1 MKAKIILLA
10 AVTFCCFLTT
20 SPSVFAQGT
29 LFTYQGQLTASN
41 GPAHGTYNMTFKLW
55 NASSGGTQAGSTITT
70 NGVVIV
76 TNGLFTV
83 YLDFLNQ
90 YTTGTPYWLELGV
103 ETNGAG
109 SFTTLTPRQELTPTP
124 YSIFAEGANATGL
137 TGTIPTGDLSGTYGN
152 PLTLNNAGNVFDGNG
167 AGLTGVNA
175 LTLDGLGA
183 ANFWQLT
190 GNAGTTPGVNFVGT
204 VDNQA
209 LELHVYGQ
217 RAFRL
222 EPALYGSVTIPNV
235 IGGSLGNYVVPG
247 TLGATIG
254 GGGTTDSAD
263 PNDTNVVS
271 GNFSTV
277 AGGVGNQILNNTFE
291 ATIGGGIKNS
301 ITNGANWAT
310 ISGGYQNT
318 VTGDGATVPGGYN
331 NLAAG
336 TYSFAAGQSAQAL
349 NSGSF
354 VWADDSGGTFTDT
367 GPNQFQIRAAG
378 GVGIGT
384 LNGPQQFLSVHG
396 GMNIDQAGDNARF
409 LNNGSTNGYGLTFGS
424 GSGEGI
430 ASARQNQ
437 GRGNQYGL
445 DFYTDF
451 ALRMSITQ
459 SGLVGIGVGTNAPAS
474 QLEVNGD
481 VRTDGNPLELYSTG
495 SVFSSDGLE
504 WGTTWTP
511 LGINYE
517 DGPFVCGYEGG
528 ALGALLPNVI
538 CLSWD
543 ASGDVWVSNN
553 CSVATLTIR
562 GGADLAEPFN
572 IISAYGEV
580 PQGAVVVIDEQ
591 NPGHLRLSDQPYDT
605 RVAGVVSGANGVN
618 PGIQMHQQGLI
629 EGGKNVALTGRVYV
643 QADASTAAIRPG
655 DMLTTSSTPGY
666 AMKVS
671 DHARAAGAILG
682 KAMTGLSE
690 GKGMVLV
697 LVTLQ

>member
-1 MKAKIILLA
+1 
-10 AVTFCCFLTT
+10 
-20 SPSVFAQGT
+20 
-29 LFTYQGQLTASN
+29 
-41 GPAHGTYNMTFKLW
+41 MTFKLW

-83 YLDFLNQ
+83 YLDFGNQ
-90 YTTGTPYWLELGV
+90 YTAGTPYWLELGV

-222 EPALYGSVTIPNV
+222 EPVLFGSVTIPNV

-263 PNDTNVVS
+263 LNDTNVVS

-277 AGGVGNQILNNTFE
+277 AGGVGNQILNNTYE

-336 TYSFAAGQSAQAL
+336 AYSFAAGQSAQAL
-349 NSGSF
+349 NAGSF
-354 VWADDSGGTFTDT
+354 VWADESGGVFTDHA
-367 GPNQFQIRAAG
+367 PNQFMIRAAG

-396 GMNIDQAGDNARF
+396 GMNIDQANLNAGF
-409 LNNGSTNGYGLTFGS
+409 LNNGNTNGYGLTFGS

-430 ASARQNQ
+430 ASERVP
-437 GRGNQYGL
+437 GGNQYGL
-445 DFYTDF
+445 DFYTGFNDE
-451 ALRMSITQ
+451 MSIAQNGTVEFNHD
-459 SGLVGIGVGTNAPAS
+459 LYLEGIGNGNVG
-474 QLEVNGD
+474 LGY
-481 VRTDGNPLELYSTG
+481 RT
-495 SVFSSDGLE
+495 SVAGVTV
-504 WGTTWTP
+504 GP
-511 LGINYE
+511 GGA
-517 DGPFVCGYEGG
+517 GPFLWGWDGG
-528 ALGALLPNVI
+528 ALGTVAPDEVNLTWDYSGNVWI
-538 CLSWD
+538 
-543 ASGDVWVSNN
+543 SNN
-553 CSVATLTIR
+553 CSVASLTIR

-572 IISAYGEV
+572 ITSGNGEV

-591 NPGHLRLSDQPYDT
+591 NPGHLKLSDSPYDT

>member
-1 MKAKIILLA
+1 MKAKITLLA

-83 YLDFLNQ
+83 YLDFGNQ

-109 SFTTLTPRQELTPTP
+109 SFTTLSPRQELTPTP
-124 YSIFAEGANATGL
+124 YAIFAEGANATGL

-204 VDNQA
+204 KDVTPLYLDVNGSPV
-209 LELHVYGQ
+209 LEL
-217 RAFRL
+217 
-222 EPALYGSVTIPNV
+222 STNNSITM
-235 IGGSLGNYVVPG
+235 GNG
-247 TLGATIG
+247 TLGNSPYYNYEVALGNLPKATANGSVAIG
-254 GGGTTDSAD
+254 WNPTSSGPGSVAIGESVISSANDSFASGGQSQATAAD
-263 PNDTNVVS
+263 ATAM
-271 GNFSTV
+271 GYYTV
-277 AGGVGNQILNNTFE
+277 A
-291 ATIGGGIKNS
+291 S
-301 ITNGANWAT
+301 
-310 ISGGYQNT
+310 
-318 VTGDGATVPGGYN
+318 
-331 NLAAG
+331 G
-336 TYSFAAGQSAQAL
+336 TYSMALGYLAQAL
-349 NSGSF
+349 NPGSF
-354 VWADDSGGTFTDT
+354 VWADESGGVFTDHA
-367 GPNQFQIRAAG
+367 PNQFMIRAAG

-396 GMNIDQAGDNARF
+396 GMNIDQANLNAGF
-409 LNNGSTNGYGLTFGS
+409 LNNGNTNGYGLTFGS

-430 ASARQNQ
+430 ASERVP
-437 GRGNQYGL
+437 GGNQYGL
-445 DFYTDF
+445 DFYTGFNDE
-451 ALRMSITQ
+451 MSIAQNGTVEFNHD
-459 SGLVGIGVGTNAPAS
+459 LYLEGIGNGNVG
-474 QLEVNGD
+474 LGY
-481 VRTDGNPLELYSTG
+481 RT
-495 SVFSSDGLE
+495 SVAGVTV
-504 WGTTWTP
+504 GP
-511 LGINYE
+511 GGA
-517 DGPFVCGYEGG
+517 GPFLWGWDGG
-528 ALGALLPNVI
+528 ALGTVAPDEVNLTWDYSGNVWI
-538 CLSWD
+538 
-543 ASGDVWVSNN
+543 SNN
-553 CSVATLTIR
+553 CSVASLTIR

-572 IISAYGEV
+572 ITSGNGEV

-591 NPGHLRLSDQPYDT
+591 NPGHLKLSDSPYDT